1 MLSFFRDLLNRRP
14 PAKPLGKAQQAHAD
28 QAALDERAAL
38 FAEGVANENFPV
50 IPRRPLPPVSRGY
63 RGRAVNDP

>member
-14 PAKPLGKAQQAHAD
+14 PAKALGKVEQAHAD

-38 FAEGVANENFPV
+38 FAEGVANDDSPIAPV
-50 IPRRPLPPVSRGY
+50 RPLPPVERGY